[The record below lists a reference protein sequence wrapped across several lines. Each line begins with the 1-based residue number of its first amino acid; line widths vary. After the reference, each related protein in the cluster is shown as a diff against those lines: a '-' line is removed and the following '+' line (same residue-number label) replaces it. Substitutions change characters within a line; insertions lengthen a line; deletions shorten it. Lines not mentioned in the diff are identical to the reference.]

1 MDSLDCGTTRDLLPF
16 HVRQQLLPHE
26 GESIERHLG
35 ACGECRQELALVAM
49 LADSAPAA
57 SAQLQQRVLDAVLKR
72 AATRRTVPTRLA
84 LAAAVATLA
93 LGGSLLFQVLLPPT
107 SSVQEPVATLGFE
120 DSAEELSWAVSLDP
134 LLYGGPAFE
143 HLTVEE
149 LEVVLAEL
157 ER

>member
-1 MDSLDCGTTRDLLPF
+1 MNSLDCGTTRDLLPL

-35 ACGECRQELALVAM
+35 ACGECRQELALVAV

-57 SAQLQQRVLDAVLKR
+57 SAQLQQRVLDAVLRR
-72 AATRRTVPTRLA
+72 AAIRRTVARRVA
-84 LAAAVATLA
+84 MAAAVAALA

-107 SSVQEPVATLGFE
+107 GGVQESVATLGFDE
-120 DSAEELSWAVSLDP
+120 SAGALSWAVSLDP